1 MNNGSEPKRRKTLL
15 RRTFRWVVLPLLG
28 VYVLFSIWFYLFQ
41 ERVLLQQDEM
51 PTGYVLETSLKRSVD
66 VSLGRPL
73 EAQINVQKF
82 DTPTD
87 PPKGTVF
94 YLHGNRGN
102 IDLCLWE
109 IKPFVDAGY
118 DVWTMDYRGFGKSK
132 GRLSEAT
139 LLADAQMVYK
149 RIRQEEKEENI
160 IVWGRSF
167 GTGVAAYVASVN
179 SPKTL
184 VLETPYYSLRDTVC
198 HTNPLVLPFLVRYQ
212 LPTHEYLGYVDCPV
226 HLIHGTKDEKI
237 DFHSSERL
245 EKRCLELEM
254 EVQFHPITN
263 GYHNLRP
270 ESDLK
275 TVSEFETVLK
285 QILD

>member
-1 MNNGSEPKRRKTLL
+1 MNSDSEPKRGRIFF
-15 RRTFRWVVLPLLG
+15 RRAFRWGLLPLLG
-28 VYVLFSIWFYLFQ
+28 VYVLFSIWFYLYQ
-41 ERVLLQQDEM
+41 GLVLFKPHEI
-51 PTGYVLETSLKRSVD
+51 PTGYAETSLKPSMD
-66 VSLGRPL
+66 VYLYPP
-73 EAQINVQKF
+73 EAKINVQKF

-118 DVWTMDYRGFGKSK
+118 DVWTMDYRGFGKSE
-132 GRLSEAT
+132 GRLSETA

-149 RIRQEEKEENI
+149 RIREESDEEDI

-167 GTGVAAYVASVN
+167 GSGVAAYVASVN

-212 LPTHEYLGYVDCPV
+212 LPTHEYLGYVNCPV
-226 HLIHGTKDEKI
+226 HLIHGTNDEKI

-245 EKRCLELEM
+245 EKRCLELKK
-254 EVQFHPITN
+254 EVQFHPIQN
-263 GYHNLRP
+263 GDHNLRP
-270 ESDLK
+270 ETDFK
-275 TVSEFETVLK
+275 TVLK
-285 QILD
+285 KILE